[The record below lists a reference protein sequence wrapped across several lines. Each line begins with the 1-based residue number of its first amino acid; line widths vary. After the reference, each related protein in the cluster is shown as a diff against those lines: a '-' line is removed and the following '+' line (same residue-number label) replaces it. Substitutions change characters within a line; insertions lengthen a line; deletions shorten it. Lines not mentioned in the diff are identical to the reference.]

1 MYKSHHY
8 QQKNFKNICV
18 TPTGMLDFD
27 KLTGV
32 SLKSQVMKAPAKR
45 KFCRNYKNLDED
57 NFNKDLKL
65 KLDSLQKL
73 GYFFLRI
80 PSSMI

>member
-18 TPTGMLDFD
+18 TTTGMLDFV
-27 KLTGV
+27 KLTAV
-32 SLKSQVMKAPAKR
+32 SLKSQVMKAPA
-45 KFCRNYKNLDED
+45 NLDED
-57 NFNKDLKL
+57 NFNKVLKL
-65 KLDSLQKL
+65 KLDSLEKL

-80 PSSMI
+80 PSSMF